1 MGVVSAKNGSGTWD
15 ATAIPDITDITVNKD
30 TDPKVYASSSTG
42 GAKSRVAGH
51 TDASGSFTV
60 KDEALQMSEGDSGTL
75 VLKSSVGVTLF
86 SGTVLIGDISWS
98 AGVESGDPVEAT
110 VNWGQA

>member
-1 MGVVSAKNGSGTWD
+1 MGVTSAKNGSGTWD
-15 ATAIPDITDITVNKD
+15 TVAIPDITDITVNKD
-30 TDPKVYASSSTG
+30 TDPKVYASSSTD

-60 KDEALQMSEGDSGTL
+60 KDEGLQMDEGDTGAL
-75 VLKSSVGVTLF
+75 VLKSSAAITLF
-86 SGTVLIGDISWS
+86 TGNVLIGDISWS

-110 VNWGQA
+110 VNWGQT